1 MKWNSTRQDDDTRN
15 STTSS
20 FHAAEEFARYIYHQ
34 WITTTTI
41 TTRPKHSRNNIDNN
55 STMTAE
61 APAKMDLTSTTNPP
75 PHVYKMLLFIAQEDH
90 LVYIARPVRDR
101 HHHYDDSDEPLYH
114 SPDAH
119 LNQRVAAILTTR
131 RLEGLLVQHMM
142 NHLQQHEY
150 IHAVDEFLSGIDFYM
165 KYGPP
170 KVSFWEYFLRYT
182 TWWNR
187 HDHHNDHEQIRQ
199 MFTSLAIFVAF
210 VCINWFPFWQLYER
224 YVNRHHLNHD
234 PDYHRRFQPNLPMRY
249 RWWFSYSHV
258 KIRPP
263 PPLSVEEYHRAQ
275 QLRQQYHIQ
284 DSCPICLE
292 RFTFKSSPAL
302 PLAAQMDHGCIDNG
316 NNNNERNE
324 ELNDDHSMPYQL
336 GSDQEPITLLRCG
349 HVYDTTCWTKWIQQ
363 YYCGDFC
370 DHHHHHHYI
379 HNNQVPTKL
388 LKCLICQQP
397 A

>member
-1 MKWNSTRQDDDTRN
+1 
-15 STTSS
+15 
-20 FHAAEEFARYIYHQ
+20 
-34 WITTTTI
+34 
-41 TTRPKHSRNNIDNN
+41 
-55 STMTAE
+55 
-61 APAKMDLTSTTNPP
+61 MDLTSTTNPP

-101 HHHYDDSDEPLYH
+101 HHHHYDDGDEPLYH

-199 MFTSLAIFVAF
+199 MFTSLAIFMAF

-316 NNNNERNE
+316 NNNNVKNE